1 MYDDENMTRLDGAE
15 TEDSDESEFVVDDEF
30 MQMFNDFIKSGNGDD
45 GSDKFR
51 ELYGDLLDS
60 DDDELNNII
69 VMNDEDGNECEFEF
83 LDMIEYDGEEYV
95 VLLPVDDDEDDDGGE
110 VVILKCDDSHAPDG
124 EEGYV
129 SIDDEDVLQAVFE
142 IFKERFADE
151 FDFTD

>member
-1 MYDDENMTRLDGAE
+1 MYDDENMTRLDGEE
-15 TEDSDESEFVVDDEF
+15 TEDSDIDELVIDDEF
-30 MQMFNDFIKSGNGDD
+30 MRMFGDLVSSGDD
-45 GSDKFR
+45 D
-51 ELYGDLLDS
+51 D

-95 VLLPVDDDEDDDGGE
+95 VLLPVDDDENDEGGE

>member
-15 TEDSDESEFVVDDEF
+15 TEDSDIDELVIDDEF
-30 MQMFNDFIKSGNGDD
+30 MRMFGDLVSSGDD
-45 GSDKFR
+45 D
-51 ELYGDLLDS
+51 DDD

-95 VLLPVDDDEDDDGGE
+95 VLLPVDDDEDDERGE

>member
-1 MYDDENMTRLDGAE
+1 MYDDENITGLDGAE
-15 TEDSDESEFVVDDEF
+15 TEDSDIDELVMDDEF
-30 MQMFNDFIKSGNGDD
+30 MRMFGDLVSSGDD
-45 GSDKFR
+45 
-51 ELYGDLLDS
+51 

-69 VMNDEDGNECEFEF
+69 VMNDEDGNECSFEF

-95 VLLPVDDDEDDDGGE
+95 VLLPTDDDDDDEAGE